1 MEKYPDFVK
10 QITEFLDNMDENDY
24 MQSFLYFLDFVEND
38 LTKAPKEK
46 ESDDDGHIVFNSETR
61 ESEVVST
68 SKTEEKK
75 AEKDDVN

>member
-1 MEKYPDFVK
+1 MEKYPDFEK

-46 ESDDDGHIVFNSETR
+46 KEKEIDDDGHIVFQSETR
-61 ESEVVST
+61 ESEV
-68 SKTEEKK
+68 
-75 AEKDDVN
+75 